1 MSALEAGD
9 VMAQVELHCLRVRN
23 GFRVVDLL
31 LSEPERH
38 RAAAFRSIEA
48 RRLFVA
54 GRFLCRH
61 ILGSRLGCAPQALS
75 IATTPSGRP
84 YLPDHPDIDFNI
96 SHTRDLVALAINHGG
111 RIGIDIE
118 RHDAFSETEAFEI
131 MPMIL
136 SEHELDQVRQ
146 LEPRHRRDAFLACW
160 VRKEAALK
168 CLGLGFRIDPQTVTV
183 APNGTTPSTG
193 DREPGASIF
202 VHSGRLGDT
211 EAGVFEWAV
220 ATSKPISQPTW
231 RHHEA
236 CDSLRGIL
244 WNLE

>member
-1 MSALEAGD
+1 
-9 VMAQVELHCLRVRN
+9 MAQVELHCLRVRN
-23 GFRVVDLL
+23 GFRVPDLL

-75 IATTPSGRP
+75 IAMTPSGRP

-96 SHTRDLVALAINHGG
+96 SHTRDRVALAINHGG
-111 RIGIDIE
+111 GIGIDIE
-118 RHDAFSETEAFEI
+118 RLDAFSEEDTVEI

-136 SEHELDQVRQ
+136 SEDELNQVRQ
-146 LEPRHRRDAFLACW
+146 SEPQYRRDVVLACW

-168 CLGLGFRIDPQTVTV
+168 CLGLGFRIDPKAV
-183 APNGTTPSTG
+183 AITPDGATSSIGHRESKASTL
-193 DREPGASIF
+193 I
-202 VHSGRLGDT
+202 HSGRFGDA
-211 EAGVFEWAV
+211 ESGIFEWAIM
-220 ATSKPISQPTW
+220 TSKPVSRPTW
-231 RHHEA
+231 HHHGA
-236 CDSLRGIL
+236 
-244 WNLE
+244 